1 MCLIIIKEASISI
14 AAFSVKITLLAKRR
28 TRSQMAILLLDG
40 KHASRR
46 VYIFR
51 FSRCFK
57 VVVRDQI
64 STRVCALEV
73 TVGAYI

>member
-40 KHASRR
+40 KHAS
-46 VYIFR
+46 
-51 FSRCFK
+51 
-57 VVVRDQI
+57 
-64 STRVCALEV
+64 
-73 TVGAYI
+73 